1 MRQKQSKKNSR
12 KQEQRS
18 SPAVKHEAE
27 ALPISTNTIDK
38 SELSISEE
46 HTPVHMQDSV
56 PEEEFKQELD
66 QELEE
71 RYERYRDIL
80 KDLTLMSDSFMRA
93 VLKNPEC
100 TEEILRTILSKKQ
113 LKVISQTLQADYK
126 NLQGRSAILDCVA
139 VDREHNLY
147 NVEIQQ
153 KREGAS
159 PKRARYHSGLL
170 DMNLL
175 EPGEAY
181 QKLPNSYVIFITE
194 TDALGYHLPI
204 YHISRKIQENSR
216 DFPDCA
222 HIIYVDSKNQE
233 DTALGR
239 LMHDFHC
246 KEPEEMYNS
255 VLRQQ
260 VYQFKN
266 TREGV
271 KLMCREMDKIYR
283 DGERNGQK
291 IGQKIGQER
300 GEKIGQKRGEKI
312 GRERGE
318 KIGKKQGVKSE
329 QRRIVNSLK
338 RKGKTMDEIAYLTG
352 IHETVVRK
360 LLDRNICNEIITRER
375 ICNNKERSKKRG
387 KF

>member
-1 MRQKQSKKNSR
+1 MRQKQSKKGSW

-38 SELSISEE
+38 SELSILED
-46 HTPVHMQDSV
+46 HTPVYMQDSV
-56 PEEEFKQELD
+56 PKEELD
-66 QELEE
+66 QELEG

-100 TEEILRTILSKKQ
+100 TEEVLRTILSKKQ

-139 VDREHNLY
+139 LDREHNLY

-194 TDALGYHLPI
+194 TDALGYHFPI
-204 YHISRKIQENSR
+204 YHISRKIQENGE

-246 KEPEEMYNS
+246 KAPEEMYNP

-271 KLMCREMDKIYR
+271 TFMCREMDKIYR
-283 DGERNGQK
+283 DGERN
-291 IGQKIGQER
+291 GQKIGQER

-360 LLDRNICNEIITRER
+360 LL
-375 ICNNKERSKKRG
+375 G
-387 KF
+387 

>member
-38 SELSISEE
+38 SELSISED
-46 HTPVHMQDSV
+46 HTPIYMQDSV
-56 PEEEFKQELD
+56 PEEELD

-147 NVEIQQ
+147 NAEIQQ

-194 TDALGYHLPI
+194 KDALGYHLPI
-204 YHISRKIQENSR
+204 YHISRKIRENGR

-246 KEPEEMYNS
+246 KEPEEIYNP

-271 KLMCREMDKIYR
+271 TFMCREMDKIYR
-283 DGERNGQK
+283 DGERV
-291 IGQKIGQER
+291 
-300 GEKIGQKRGEKI
+300 GEKIGQKRGI
-312 GRERGE
+312 RN
-318 KIGKKQGVKSE
+318 E

-352 IHETVVRK
+352 IHENVVRK
-360 LLDRNICNEIITRER
+360 LLGETA
-375 ICNNKERSKKRG
+375 SL
-387 KF
+387 

>member
-1 MRQKQSKKNSR
+1 MRQKQSKENSR
-12 KQEQRS
+12 KHHQKS
-18 SPAVKHEAE
+18 SPAVKREAE
-27 ALPISTNTIDK
+27 SLSISTNTIEKNEKARLESRITSGMSYSVSEKEYDK
-38 SELSISEE
+38 KLA
-46 HTPVHMQDSV
+46 
-56 PEEEFKQELD
+56 QELVD
-66 QELEE
+66 
-71 RYERYRDIL
+71 RYERYRKIL

-93 VLKNPEC
+93 VLKNPKC
-100 TEEILRTILSKKQ
+100 TEEVLRIILNKNQ
-113 LKVISQTLQADYK
+113 LQVIDQRLQADYK

-170 DMNLL
+170 DMNFL
-175 EPGEAY
+175 EAGEAY
-181 QKLPNSYVIFITE
+181 QKLPTSYVIFITE
-194 TDALGYHLPI
+194 TDALGEHLPI
-204 YHISRKIQENSR
+204 YHISRKIRENGK

-233 DTALGR
+233 DTELGR

-246 KEPEEMYNS
+246 KAPEEMYNP

-260 VYQFKN
+260 VYQFKK

-271 KLMCREMDKIYR
+271 TFMCREMDKIYR
-283 DGERNGQK
+283 DGERV
-291 IGQKIGQER
+291 
-300 GEKIGQKRGEKI
+300 GEKIGQ
-312 GRERGE
+312 ERGE
-318 KIGKKQGVKSE
+318 KIGKKQGVRNE

-352 IHETVVRK
+352 IHENVVRK
-360 LLDRNICNEIITRER
+360 LLGEER
-375 ICNNKERSKKRG
+375 YATK
-387 KF
+387 

>member
-1 MRQKQSKKNSR
+1 MRQKQSKKGSR

-38 SELSISEE
+38 SELSILED
-46 HTPVHMQDSV
+46 HTPVYMQDSV
-56 PEEEFKQELD
+56 PKEELD
-66 QELEE
+66 QELEG

-100 TEEILRTILSKKQ
+100 TEEVLRTILSKKQ

-194 TDALGYHLPI
+194 KDALGYHFPI
-204 YHISRKIQENSR
+204 YHISRKIQENGE

-246 KEPEEMYNS
+246 KAPEEMYNP

-271 KLMCREMDKIYR
+271 TFMCREMDKIYR
-283 DGERNGQK
+283 DGERNGQ
-291 IGQKIGQER
+291 E
-300 GEKIGQKRGEKI
+300 RGEKI

-360 LLDRNICNEIITRER
+360 LL
-375 ICNNKERSKKRG
+375 G
-387 KF
+387 

>member
-18 SPAVKHEAE
+18 SPAVKYEAE
-27 ALPISTNTIDK
+27 L
-38 SELSISEE
+38 
-46 HTPVHMQDSV
+46 
-56 PEEEFKQELD
+56 KQELD
-66 QELEE
+66 QELEG

-100 TEEILRTILSKKQ
+100 TEEVLRTILSKKQ

-194 TDALGYHLPI
+194 TDALGFHLPI
-204 YHISRKIQENSR
+204 YHISRKIQENGE

-246 KEPEEMYNS
+246 KAPEEMYNP
-255 VLRQQ
+255 VLRHQ

-271 KLMCREMDKIYR
+271 TFMCREMDKIYR
-283 DGERNGQK
+283 DGERN
-291 IGQKIGQER
+291 GQKIGQER

-360 LLDRNICNEIITRER
+360 LL
-375 ICNNKERSKKRG
+375 G
-387 KF
+387 

>member
-1 MRQKQSKKNSR
+1 MRQKQSKKGSR

-18 SPAVKHEAE
+18 SPAFKHEAE

-38 SELSISEE
+38 SELSISED
-46 HTPVHMQDSV
+46 HTPIYMQDSV
-56 PEEEFKQELD
+56 PEEELD

-71 RYERYRDIL
+71 RYERYRDVL

-100 TEEILRTILSKKQ
+100 TEEVLRTILSKKQ

-175 EPGEAY
+175 EQGEAY

-194 TDALGYHLPI
+194 TDVLGYHLPI
-204 YHISRKIQENSR
+204 YHISRKIRENGE

-246 KEPEEMYNS
+246 KEPEEMYNP

-291 IGQKIGQER
+291 VGQERGEKIGQERGEKIGQER

-318 KIGKKQGVKSE
+318 KIGKKQGVRSE
-329 QRRIVNSLK
+329 QKRIVNSLK

-360 LLDRNICNEIITRER
+360 LL
-375 ICNNKERSKKRG
+375 G
-387 KF
+387 

>member
-126 NLQGRSAILDCVA
+126 NLQGRSSILDCVA

-204 YHISRKIQENSR
+204 YHISRKIRENGR

-246 KEPEEMYNS
+246 KAPEEMYNPA
-255 VLRQQ
+255 LRQQ

-352 IHETVVRK
+352 IHETAVRK
-360 LLDRNICNEIITRER
+360 LL
-375 ICNNKERSKKRG
+375 G
-387 KF
+387 

>member
-1 MRQKQSKKNSR
+1 MRQKQSKKSSQ

-18 SPAVKHEAE
+18 NPAVKHEAGV
-27 ALPISTNTIDK
+27 LPISTNTIDK
-38 SELSISEE
+38 SELSISED
-46 HTPVHMQDSV
+46 HTPVYMQDSV
-56 PEEEFKQELD
+56 PKEELD

-71 RYERYRDIL
+71 RYERYRDVL

-100 TEEILRTILSKKQ
+100 TEEVLRTILSKKQ

-204 YHISRKIQENSR
+204 YHISRKIRENGE

-246 KEPEEMYNS
+246 KAPEEIYNP

-271 KLMCREMDKIYR
+271 TFMCREMDKIYR
-283 DGERNGQK
+283 DGERNGQ
-291 IGQKIGQER
+291 E
-300 GEKIGQKRGEKI
+300 RGEKI

-318 KIGKKQGVKSE
+318 KIGKKQGVRSE
-329 QRRIVNSLK
+329 QKRIVNSLK

-360 LLDRNICNEIITRER
+360 LL
-375 ICNNKERSKKRG
+375 G
-387 KF
+387 

>member
-1 MRQKQSKKNSR
+1 MQKAEKLLSAITDRRRRMRQKQSKENSR
-12 KQEQRS
+12 KHHQKS
-18 SPAVKHEAE
+18 SPAVKREAE
-27 ALPISTNTIDK
+27 TLPIFSNTTDK
-38 SELSISEE
+38 SQSGRLEFQRTSSMSYSISEKE
-46 HTPVHMQDSV
+46 YD
-56 PEEEFKQELD
+56 KELD
-66 QELEE
+66 RELED
-71 RYERYRDIL
+71 RYERYREIL

-93 VLKNPEC
+93 VLKNPKC
-100 TEEILRTILSKKQ
+100 TEEVLRIILNKNQ
-113 LKVISQTLQADYK
+113 LQVIDQRLQADYK

-175 EPGEAY
+175 EPGKAY
-181 QKLPNSYVIFITE
+181 QKLPTSYVIFITE
-194 TDALGYHLPI
+194 TDALGDHLPI
-204 YHISRKIQENSR
+204 YHISRKIRENGK

-233 DTALGR
+233 DTKLGR

-246 KEPEEMYNS
+246 KAPEEMYNP
-255 VLRQQ
+255 VLRRQ
-260 VYQFKN
+260 VYQFKK

-271 KLMCREMDKIYR
+271 TFMCREMDKIYR
-283 DGERNGQK
+283 DGE
-291 IGQKIGQER
+291 
-300 GEKIGQKRGEKI
+300 KIGQKRGI
-312 GRERGE
+312 RN
-318 KIGKKQGVKSE
+318 E

-352 IHETVVRK
+352 IHENVVRK
-360 LLDRNICNEIITRER
+360 LLGETA
-375 ICNNKERSKKRG
+375 SL
-387 KF
+387 

>member
-1 MRQKQSKKNSR
+1 MRQKQSKKGSR

-18 SPAVKHEAE
+18 NPAVKYEAE
-27 ALPISTNTIDK
+27 L
-38 SELSISEE
+38 
-46 HTPVHMQDSV
+46 
-56 PEEEFKQELD
+56 KQELD
-66 QELEE
+66 QELEG
-71 RYERYRDIL
+71 RYERYRDVL

-100 TEEILRTILSKKQ
+100 TEEVLRTILSKKQ

-139 VDREHNLY
+139 VDSKHDLY

-181 QKLPNSYVIFITE
+181 QKIPNSYVIFITE
-194 TDALGYHLPI
+194 TDALGYHFPI
-204 YHISRKIQENSR
+204 YHISRKIQENGE

-246 KEPEEMYNS
+246 KAPEEMYNP

-271 KLMCREMDKIYR
+271 TFMCREMDKIYR
-283 DGERNGQK
+283 DGERNGQ
-291 IGQKIGQER
+291 ER
-300 GEKIGQKRGEKI
+300 GEKIGQDRGEKI

-360 LLDRNICNEIITRER
+360 LL
-375 ICNNKERSKKRG
+375 G
-387 KF
+387 

>member
-1 MRQKQSKKNSR
+1 MRQKQSKENSR
-12 KQEQRS
+12 KHRQKS
-18 SPAVKHEAE
+18 SPAVKREAE
-27 ALPISTNTIDK
+27 TLPIFSNTTDK
-38 SELSISEE
+38 SQSGRLEFQRTSSMSYSISEKE
-46 HTPVHMQDSV
+46 YD
-56 PEEEFKQELD
+56 KELD
-66 QELEE
+66 RELED
-71 RYERYRDIL
+71 RYEHYREIL

-93 VLKNPEC
+93 VLKNPKC
-100 TEEILRTILSKKQ
+100 TEEVLRIILNKNQ
-113 LKVISQTLQADYK
+113 LQVIDQRLQADYK

-175 EPGEAY
+175 EAGEAY
-181 QKLPNSYVIFITE
+181 QKLPTSYVIFITE
-194 TDALGYHLPI
+194 TDALGDQLPI
-204 YHISRKIQENSR
+204 YHISRKIRENGK

-233 DTALGR
+233 NTELGR

-246 KEPEEMYNS
+246 KAPEEMYNP

-271 KLMCREMDKIYR
+271 TFMCREMDKIYR
-283 DGERNGQK
+283 DGERN
-291 IGQKIGQER
+291 GQKIGQER

-360 LLDRNICNEIITRER
+360 LL
-375 ICNNKERSKKRG
+375 G
-387 KF
+387 